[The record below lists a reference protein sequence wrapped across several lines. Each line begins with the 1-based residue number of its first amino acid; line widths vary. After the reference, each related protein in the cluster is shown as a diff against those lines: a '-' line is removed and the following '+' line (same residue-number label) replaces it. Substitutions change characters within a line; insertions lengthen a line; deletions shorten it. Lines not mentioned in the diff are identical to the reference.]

1 MGGAGA
7 RYANVCIYLNE
18 GVSGIQEQKPLR
30 AGSAC
35 RSPRALR
42 HRSGEGG
49 SCSLECVL

>member
-7 RYANVCIYLNE
+7 RYANVCRYLNE
-18 GVSGIQEQKPLR
+18 GVSGIREQKPLR
-30 AGSAC
+30 AGPAC

-49 SCSLECVL
+49 SCSLESVL

>member
-35 RSPRALR
+35 RSPRLCGTAVGRAARAL
-42 HRSGEGG
+42 
-49 SCSLECVL
+49 